1 MEIIQEPIPI
11 SFLSLNA
18 YLSGV
23 IRMSPSPTL
32 GWCMLST
39 VVRAAHTSAC
49 FLSLLLAFTN
59 AAASANIIFWVCF
72 PDSLVSFAHF
82 SYKADFNIVSAW
94 PFEFYF
100 MFPFLWFCGHPI
112 MTVAK
117 FYNLLDFWQ
126 WNCGSHVY
134 SMKLFSYT
142 KWWNPVIWVNM
153 EEPGNYY
160 FIYRKTSTT
169 WSQA

>member
-1 MEIIQEPIPI
+1 MHI
-11 SFLSLNA
+11 SVVSLEWAQVPPSDDACSPQLSELHILLHA
-18 YLSGV
+18 
-23 IRMSPSPTL
+23 
-32 GWCMLST
+32 
-39 VVRAAHTSAC
+39 

-100 MFPFLWFCGHPI
+100 MFPFLWFYGHPI

-134 SMKLFSYT
+134 SIKLFSYT
-142 KWWNPVIWVNM
+142 KRWNPIIWVNM

-160 FIYRKTSTT
+160 FVYRKTSTT